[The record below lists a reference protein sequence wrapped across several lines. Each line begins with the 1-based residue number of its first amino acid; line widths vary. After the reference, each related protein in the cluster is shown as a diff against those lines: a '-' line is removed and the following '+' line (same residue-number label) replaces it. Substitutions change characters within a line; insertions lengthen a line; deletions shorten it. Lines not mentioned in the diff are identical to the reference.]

1 MSRDEREKEKRREKK
16 SVRCRDDR
24 IRCRDEPGWVGMKER
39 RRKGERKRVYGV
51 GMTGYGVGMSRDGSG

>member
-24 IRCRDEPGWVGMKER
+24 IRSRDE
-39 RRKGERKRVYGV
+39 
-51 GMTGYGVGMSRDGSG
+51 SG